1 MDFIGKMF
9 ESIASGLGNLI
20 GQGIGAAGDKVG
32 ATLPAG
38 RPMDRLHTRRRL
50 KGDEKELFILHKQL
64 ERHRP
69 NAMAWAAEFS
79 WDCVIE
85 SLDPTPDELESPI
98 IQAAHT
104 LCLNILAFE
113 GYYPLPQI
121 DFTRELSLGE
131 IWDETKL
138 LRRCLLFYETQ
149 KRQGEIKEVLVDYLK
164 AIVKVGLP
172 KLPSLDSGERWGET
186 PVLNMHLHPARAIE
200 CVLRAT
206 FRSPEDDGRLS
217 RLADT
222 LMRSSLLASGI
233 NPDGKDT
240 DKLPKWPSDMTDK
253 SPEELISLFLGS
265 TPLSTFFSTRLP
277 FTVPQRFRFEHTHI
291 VGGSGHGKT
300 QLLQTLILQD
310 MTRLQEG
317 KASVIVIDSQ
327 GDMIRKIRGL
337 QTTGGISDRVVIID
351 PTEIEAPP
359 ALNLFD
365 FGLERAHSYNALERE
380 MLVNGAI
387 SLYEYVFGALLGA
400 ELTARQGVIFRY
412 LAHLLMVV
420 PDATIHTLIDFMEEP
435 EKIAPYIGKLEGSAR
450 RFFET
455 QFLSRFFNDTRQQIL
470 TRIYGVLAT
479 GVLDR
484 MFSHKRNKVNLF
496 AEMNRGSLI
505 LINTAKDLLKQEGTE
520 ILGRFF
526 IALICQAAQERASIP
541 EDKRMPTFVY
551 IDEAHDYFDESME
564 NLFNQARKYA
574 VGLCVAHQNLDQFE
588 QYLRATVMTSTAI
601 KLVGGLSAHDATAF
615 AKDMHTEPEYLLSMR
630 KHDSETQF
638 ACFVRNLIE
647 RPIPL
652 SIPFGTMERQPKL
665 SPQAL
670 QALRLQN
677 RARYSVVSD
686 DNSLP
691 PPQEQEAQTDQS
703 PMVPV
708 NGQATTTPRK
718 RELL

>member
-1 MDFIGKMF
+1 
-9 ESIASGLGNLI
+9 
-20 GQGIGAAGDKVG
+20 
-32 ATLPAG
+32 
-38 RPMDRLHTRRRL
+38 
-50 KGDEKELFILHKQL
+50 
-64 ERHRP
+64 
-69 NAMAWAAEFS
+69 
-79 WDCVIE
+79 
-85 SLDPTPDELESPI
+85 
-98 IQAAHT
+98 
-104 LCLNILAFE
+104 
-113 GYYPLPQI
+113 
-121 DFTRELSLGE
+121 
-131 IWDETKL
+131 
-138 LRRCLLFYETQ
+138 
-149 KRQGEIKEVLVDYLK
+149 
-164 AIVKVGLP
+164 
-172 KLPSLDSGERWGET
+172 
-186 PVLNMHLHPARAIE
+186 
-200 CVLRAT
+200 
-206 FRSPEDDGRLS
+206 
-217 RLADT
+217 
-222 LMRSSLLASGI
+222 
-233 NPDGKDT
+233 
-240 DKLPKWPSDMTDK
+240 
-253 SPEELISLFLGS
+253 
-265 TPLSTFFSTRLP
+265 
-277 FTVPQRFRFEHTHI
+277 
-291 VGGSGHGKT
+291 
-300 QLLQTLILQD
+300 
-310 MTRLQEG
+310 
-317 KASVIVIDSQ
+317 
-327 GDMIRKIRGL
+327 
-337 QTTGGISDRVVIID
+337 
-351 PTEIEAPP
+351 
-359 ALNLFD
+359 
-365 FGLERAHSYNALERE
+365 
-380 MLVNGAI
+380 
-387 SLYEYVFGALLGA
+387 VFGALLGA

-588 QYLRATVMTSTAI
+588 QYLRATVMSSTAI
-601 KLVGGLSAHDATAF
+601 KLVGGLSSHDASAF
-615 AKDMHTEPEYLLSMR
+615 SKDMHTEPEFLLSMR

-638 ACFVRNLIE
+638 ACFVRNLTE

-652 SIPFGTMERQPKL
+652 SIPFGTMEGQPRL

-670 QALRLQN
+670 QALRAQN
-677 RARYSVVSD
+677 RSRYSVVAD

-703 PMVPV
+703 HILPV

>member
-1 MDFIGKMF
+1 
-9 ESIASGLGNLI
+9 
-20 GQGIGAAGDKVG
+20 
-32 ATLPAG
+32 
-38 RPMDRLHTRRRL
+38 
-50 KGDEKELFILHKQL
+50 
-64 ERHRP
+64 
-69 NAMAWAAEFS
+69 
-79 WDCVIE
+79 
-85 SLDPTPDELESPI
+85 
-98 IQAAHT
+98 
-104 LCLNILAFE
+104 
-113 GYYPLPQI
+113 
-121 DFTRELSLGE
+121 
-131 IWDETKL
+131 
-138 LRRCLLFYETQ
+138 
-149 KRQGEIKEVLVDYLK
+149 
-164 AIVKVGLP
+164 
-172 KLPSLDSGERWGET
+172 
-186 PVLNMHLHPARAIE
+186 
-200 CVLRAT
+200 
-206 FRSPEDDGRLS
+206 
-217 RLADT
+217 
-222 LMRSSLLASGI
+222 
-233 NPDGKDT
+233 
-240 DKLPKWPSDMTDK
+240 MTDR
-253 SPEELISLFLGS
+253 SPEELIALHLSQ
-265 TPLSTFFSTRLP
+265 TPLYDFFATKLP
-277 FTVPQRFRFEHTHI
+277 FTVPEKFRFEHTHI

-310 MTRLQEG
+310 LTHLQEG

-327 GDMIRKIRGL
+327 GDMIRKIQQL

-365 FGLERAHSYNALERE
+365 FGLERAKQYNALERE

-541 EDKRMPTFVY
+541 EDNRMPTFVY

-588 QYLRATVMTSTAI
+588 TTLRATVMSSTAI
-601 KLVGGLSAHDATAF
+601 KLVGGLSSHDATAF
-615 AKDMHTEPEYLLSMR
+615 AKDMHTEPEFLLSMR
-630 KHDSETQF
+630 KHDKETQF
-638 ACFVRNLIE
+638 ACFVRNLTE

-665 SPQAL
+665 SSEAL
-670 QALRLQN
+670 LALKAQN
-677 RARYSVVSD
+677 RARYSIVADETAASNGHVQQVVPAEE
-686 DNSLP
+686 P
-691 PPQEQEAQTDQS
+691 PAQPQPA
-703 PMVPV
+703 
-708 NGQATTTPRK
+708 ATRQK

>member
-1 MDFIGKMF
+1 
-9 ESIASGLGNLI
+9 
-20 GQGIGAAGDKVG
+20 
-32 ATLPAG
+32 
-38 RPMDRLHTRRRL
+38 
-50 KGDEKELFILHKQL
+50 
-64 ERHRP
+64 
-69 NAMAWAAEFS
+69 
-79 WDCVIE
+79 
-85 SLDPTPDELESPI
+85 
-98 IQAAHT
+98 
-104 LCLNILAFE
+104 
-113 GYYPLPQI
+113 
-121 DFTRELSLGE
+121 
-131 IWDETKL
+131 
-138 LRRCLLFYETQ
+138 
-149 KRQGEIKEVLVDYLK
+149 
-164 AIVKVGLP
+164 
-172 KLPSLDSGERWGET
+172 
-186 PVLNMHLHPARAIE
+186 
-200 CVLRAT
+200 
-206 FRSPEDDGRLS
+206 
-217 RLADT
+217 
-222 LMRSSLLASGI
+222 MRSALLASGI

-240 DKLPKWPSDMTDK
+240 DKLPKWPSEMTDK
-253 SPEELISLFLGS
+253 SPEELVALYVGQ
-265 TPLSTFFSTRLP
+265 TPLYSFFSTRLP

-310 MTRLQEG
+310 VARLAEG

-327 GDMIRKIRGL
+327 GDMIRKIQQL
-337 QTTGGISDRVVIID
+337 QTTDQIADRVVIID
-351 PTEIEAPP
+351 PTEIDAPP

-601 KLVGGLSAHDATAF
+601 KLVGGLSSHDASAF
-615 AKDMHTEPEYLLSMR
+615 AKDMHTEPEFLLSMR

-638 ACFVRNLIE
+638 ACFVRNLTE

-652 SIPFGTMERQPKL
+652 SIPFGTMEGQPKL
-665 SPQAL
+665 SAQAI
-670 QALRLQN
+670 QTLRAQN
-677 RARYSVVSD
+677 RQRYSVVAD
-686 DNSLP
+686 
-691 PPQEQEAQTDQS
+691 EAA
-703 PMVPV
+703 VPTV
-708 NGQATTTPRK
+708 EVQQQYPAGEEPTQPATTPRK